1 MPKLT
6 EISTGCAA
14 SAASKRPASF
24 RITQS
29 TRPIPNVPVTYG
41 NSTCNDDVDPA
52 VPMPTMP
59 SPPAALTP
67 AASRPPATPP
77 IGALT
82 MGTRRP
88 IARDQGV
95 DSIWLRRREAFE
107 DGQHDHRIVDCL

>member
-6 EISTGCAA
+6 EINTGRAA
-14 SAASKRPASF
+14 SAASKSSGSF

-29 TRPIPNVPVTYG
+29 TKPIPNVPVTCG
-41 NSTCNDDVDPA
+41 NSACSDDVDPA

-59 SPPAALTP
+59 SPPAALTA

-82 MGTRRP
+82 IGTRRP
-88 IARDQGV
+88 IACDHGV
-95 DSIWLRRREAFE
+95 DST
-107 DGQHDHRIVDCL
+107 